1 MEIPE
6 KPNPETEYLNFD
18 IDIGE
23 HNPDD
28 GLSPPK
34 CRVPRCVLKKKY
46 DPQWII
52 NASSE
57 DLRKKMKVVYFL
69 LLQDYKIY

>member
-1 MEIPE
+1 MEKPE
-6 KPNPETEYLNFD
+6 KPNPETEYLKFD
-18 IDIGE
+18 INIGE

-34 CRVPRCVLKKKY
+34 SRLPRCVMNKKY

-52 NASSE
+52 NACSE
-57 DLRKKMKVVYFL
+57 DVSNKMKVLYL
-69 LLQDYKIY
+69 L